1 MNSESA
7 RENREKKEF
16 QNNEDQE
23 DIQPKKATAVSQR
36 TNLNTELR
44 RLNTF
49 YNPTTYNQ
57 NKSNDVMLEMAH
69 VVIDV
74 GMYNALVSDPKEPE
88 TFQAAW
94 DHQDKGERDNWRE
107 SIKKELNSM
116 IDKKVWEVK
125 KKHEI
130 PSDRRL
136 IGSKWV
142 FKRKKNGVYRSRL
155 CALGYSQIPGLDFTD
170 NFAPVI
176 NEITFRILIGAS
188 LIEGWNAEV
197 IDVETAFLYGE
208 LEEEIYMKIPEGLE
222 YIEPINRDDECCVLG
237 KAIYGLVQASRQ
249 WWKKF
254 TMILVNDLHFESCVA
269 DVCLLKRVSND
280 GVVYLCIYVDDV
292 LLVGNKNGIVNAKQD
307 IGNKFKIK
315 DVGELNEYVG
325 CMVIKDKQKKCAYL
339 IQPDLIEK
347 LEKAFKNDIAH
358 LRKYK
363 MPAPTGEIITR
374 PETEEELINQEDQK
388 KFRSGVG
395 SLLFL
400 IKYSRPD
407 ISNAVRGLSKVMDGA
422 SKHQLKLLYRVI
434 KYVVDTKTKALKL
447 APKQTKND
455 SWSLQTFCDSDYAG
469 DKDGR
474 KSITGYIIYIQ
485 DMPIAW
491 KSKSQKNVTLSSS
504 EAEYVA
510 ISELTTEILY
520 VRQILEF
527 MGVLIN
533 YPIIVRV
540 DNIGAIYLAQNS
552 VSGIRTKHVDIRVHF
567 VRQYCDPKDGILK
580 ILFVRSEDNDAD
592 IFTKNLNEV
601 SFIKHSS
608 KLLTTV
614 DKE

>member
-1 MNSESA
+1 LEHEDELDKDQAYMNSESG
-7 RENREKKEF
+7 RENREENEF

-23 DIQPKKATAVSQR
+23 DIQTKKATTVSQR

-69 VVIDV
+69 VVIDI

-116 IDKKVWEVK
+116 IDKKVWEFK

-254 TMILVNDLHFESCVA
+254 TMVLVKDLHFESCVA

-315 DVGELNEYVG
+315 DVGELNDYVG
-325 CMVIKDKQKKCAYL
+325 CMVIKEKQKKMCLPNTARPYR
-339 IQPDLIEK
+339 
-347 LEKAFKNDIAH
+347 KA
-358 LRKYK
+358 
-363 MPAPTGEIITR
+363 
-374 PETEEELINQEDQK
+374 
-388 KFRSGVG
+388 
-395 SLLFL
+395 
-400 IKYSRPD
+400 
-407 ISNAVRGLSKVMDGA
+407 
-422 SKHQLKLLYRVI
+422 
-434 KYVVDTKTKALKL
+434 
-447 APKQTKND
+447 
-455 SWSLQTFCDSDYAG
+455 
-469 DKDGR
+469 
-474 KSITGYIIYIQ
+474 
-485 DMPIAW
+485 
-491 KSKSQKNVTLSSS
+491 
-504 EAEYVA
+504 
-510 ISELTTEILY
+510 
-520 VRQILEF
+520 
-527 MGVLIN
+527 
-533 YPIIVRV
+533 
-540 DNIGAIYLAQNS
+540 
-552 VSGIRTKHVDIRVHF
+552 
-567 VRQYCDPKDGILK
+567 
-580 ILFVRSEDNDAD
+580 
-592 IFTKNLNEV
+592 
-601 SFIKHSS
+601 
-608 KLLTTV
+608 
-614 DKE
+614 